1 MAIIFYNA
9 AATVRKAELEMAVS
23 TRLHQSLNGECTL
36 DVTMPGKRLQGI
48 ELGDHVRY
56 GMLYFTVNRIQRSS
70 QTAGAMFSVSCEH
83 ISYLL
88 ADMDMPEGTYSGSVS
103 SVLAT
108 IVQNTPLSVGYVGVS
123 GNYEIIVKSGTNR
136 REVLQQWAS
145 ITGAE
150 IDYTY
155 YQVNFR
161 AHVGSSTTVEL
172 SEVENV
178 KSLTVRLDRQS
189 DTESYSIE
197 LSRLKTLN
205 LGDDVHI
212 EYATLEVDVTTRIL
226 TLDYDIFHPMEV
238 SIQCGDYIP
247 TFYNALQDELDD
259 LEEVVEE
266 VVEEAIETLPEQI
279 DERLELALVRAKQMD
294 FSDWDNGSFFEI
306 LDNDVT
312 VSYDVEFDLSGRPIL
327 ITDGDHE
334 CIIVW

>member
-56 GMLYFTVNRIQRSS
+56 GMLYFTVSRIQRSS

-88 ADMDMPEGTYSGSVS
+88 ADLEMPEGTYSGSVS
-103 SVLAT
+103 SVLST
-108 IVQNTPLSVGYVGVS
+108 ILNGTPLSVGYVGVS
-123 GNYEIIVKSGTNR
+123 GSYEIIVKSGANR
-136 REVLQQWAS
+136 REVLQQWAT

-161 AHVGSSTTVEL
+161 DHVGSSTTVEL
-172 SEVENV
+172 SEAENV
-178 KSLTVRLDRQS
+178 KSLTVRLDQQS

-205 LGDDVHI
+205 LGDSVHI

-238 SIQCGDYIP
+238 SIQCGDFVP
-247 TFYNALQDELDD
+247 TFYNAVQNE
-259 LEEVVEE
+259 LEELEE
-266 VVEEAIETLPEQI
+266 TIEEATEESI
-279 DERLELALVRAKQMD
+279 DEKLEMALVRAKQMD

-306 LDNDVT
+306 LDNDVI
-312 VSYDVEFDLSGRPIL
+312 VFYDVLFDLSGRPIL

-334 CIIVW
+334 CTIVW